1 MNRRQAYLEGV
12 GRLEKAGIAQ
22 AAVDAR
28 LLLEYAAGITL
39 LEYTLEP
46 MREMGKEQMERYREA
61 IAKREQRIPLQH
73 ITGEQEFMGLS
84 FQVNEHVLIPRQDTE
99 VLVEEALERLTP
111 GMQVLDL
118 CTGSGCIG
126 ISLEK
131 IGRKQ
136 KKSNETNEFTASD
149 VSPEALQVAAKN
161 IQQNHSKVVLV
172 KSDLFENLEGKFDM
186 IVSNPPY
193 IPTEVIQG
201 LEEEV
206 RNHDPVLALDGKGDG
221 LYFYRRIISEGRDH
235 LRDGG
240 WLLFEIGHDQ
250 REAVEAL
257 MREAGYREIRGKKDL
272 AGLDRVVIGRYYV

>member
-46 MREMGKEQMERYREA
+46 MREMGREQMERYREA

-99 VLVEEALERLTP
+99 VLVEEALERLAP

-149 VSPEALQVAAKN
+149 ISPEALQVAAKN

-221 LYFYRRIISEGRDH
+221 LHFYRRIISEGRDH